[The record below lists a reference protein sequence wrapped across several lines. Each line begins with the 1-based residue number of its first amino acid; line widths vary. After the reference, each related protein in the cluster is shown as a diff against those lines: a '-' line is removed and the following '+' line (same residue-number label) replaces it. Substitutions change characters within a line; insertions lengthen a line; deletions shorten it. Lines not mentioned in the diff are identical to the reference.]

1 MNTLSTTPQAQVR
14 QLIDGYRASQAISV
28 AAELGLADLLAD
40 GPRHYEDLA
49 RASGT
54 NPQALY
60 RLLRALASMEVFARL
75 DGERFALNPLAECL
89 RSDFAGSLHAW
100 AIQTNRLR
108 QSWTDLHH
116 SVGTGQTAFDHLHG
130 MSVWEYRERN
140 PDEGR
145 LFQDAM
151 TALTML
157 VVRSVLAAYD
167 FSRFGTVADLGGGRG
182 SLLQAI
188 LEANPRLS
196 GILFDVPA
204 AIREAAVL
212 FEQGGLSARCQLLE
226 GSFFESVPEG
236 ADAYVLSRVLHDWT
250 DEQAI
255 QILKTTRRAMA
266 GGAALLLVE
275 RVLDSQNP
283 SPEATLSDI
292 HMLVMTG
299 GRERTVEEFVVL
311 LAASGFELVRAIE
324 TGSTCTL
331 SRGSRFDVEPD
342 QERRGEIPLAP
353 NVFIS
358 PSRRARPAARAA
370 PTDDSETRRG
380 SSNRPRSR
388 SDETGRRADRV
399 SPCAPESPSRRGISV

>member
-1 MNTLSTTPQAQVR
+1 MNTLSTTPQAQLR

-49 RASGT
+49 RESGT

-75 DGERFALNPLAECL
+75 DGERFALNPLAEGL
-89 RSDFAGSLHAW
+89 RSGVPGSLHAW
-100 AIQTNRLR
+100 AILTNGLR
-108 QSWTDLHH
+108 RSWTDLHH
-116 SVGTGQTAFDHLHG
+116 SVATGQTAFDHLHG

-151 TALTML
+151 TATTML

-167 FSRFGTVADLGGGRG
+167 FSRFGTVADVGGGRG
-182 SLLQAI
+182 SLLQGI
-188 LEANPRLS
+188 LEANPGLR

-212 FEQGGLSARCQLLE
+212 FGQSGLSARCRFLE

-255 QILKTTRRAMA
+255 RILQKTRRAMA

-275 RVLDSQNP
+275 RVLDSQDP
-283 SPEATLSDI
+283 SPEATLTDI

-299 GRERTVEEFVVL
+299 GRERTTEEFGGL

-324 TGSTCTL
+324 TGSPVHV
-331 SRGSRFDVEPD
+331 VE
-342 QERRGEIPLAP
+342 GVA
-353 NVFIS
+353 V
-358 PSRRARPAARAA
+358 
-370 PTDDSETRRG
+370 
-380 SSNRPRSR
+380 
-388 SDETGRRADRV
+388 
-399 SPCAPESPSRRGISV
+399 